1 MDPAAIWWP
10 LLLSTLAGLSTTI
23 GGLIAVSFAP
33 SEGTLA
39 FLLGTAIGVMAT
51 VSGVE
56 LWWHSAAEQHDI
68 LGITAAVAAGAV
80 LFAVLDPLLPK
91 HEEGHMDSKQETAAV
106 AGAQERHVAVRIDP
120 FSSSNNGS
128 NSSSAMQ
135 QTPAACSSSSSC
147 EAQLIDTTLL
157 QGATSNGTS
166 RPSTTGSSNGSNSI
180 SSGSSS
186 RPSSSN
192 NIQQQVTQQL
202 AVLAHGQSSQVP
214 GADNDDVAAAA
225 AAAAAVDPQM
235 ERLPLLSASNSSSS
249 GSKDEFHRGH
259 SYSSIGRDA
268 AVGSLKLA
276 AVSNTAQQTDNGI
289 SHQQQQQQQDQQ
301 QQGQQQQ
308 QQQQQADEVQRLR
321 QHHAGML
328 RLGLL
333 MTITLTIH
341 NLPEGFAVAFS
352 AFTNIGPIMALA
364 IALHNIPEGLVIAAP
379 LYAATGSKLTALGA
393 TAASGLSEPVGALL
407 ALLVFKPFVTSL
419 AQLGYVLA
427 ATGGVML
434 AVCVLELWP
443 EGRRCGQDGRLW
455 QGIALGTVVM
465 GWTLYVG
472 V

>member
-1 MDPAAIWWP
+1 MAQGSMATKRAAAQHTLMDLDDACLMRIFKHLMPLPDLFQVAQTCWRFHRLTSDKRMWLVVAPSSISPEVTPSGRAGLVYPSLKAAVAASRPGDTIWLAPGMQHEATNVTIPWPLHILGGGLVPEDTQIFTANSADFALSFSAKAAQAAVATVQAELPAHSTGELALMDPAAIWWP

-91 HEEGHMDSKQETAAV
+91 HEEGHMDSKQEIAAV

-135 QTPAACSSSSSC
+135 QTPAACSSSSSSC

-157 QGATSNGTS
+157 Q
-166 RPSTTGSSNGSNSI
+166 
-180 SSGSSS
+180 
-186 RPSSSN
+186 
-192 NIQQQVTQQL
+192 
-202 AVLAHGQSSQVP
+202 
-214 GADNDDVAAAA
+214 AA
-225 AAAAAVDPQM
+225 
-235 ERLPLLSASNSSSS
+235 L
-249 GSKDEFHRGH
+249 
-259 SYSSIGRDA
+259 
-268 AVGSLKLA
+268 
-276 AVSNTAQQTDNGI
+276 
-289 SHQQQQQQQDQQ
+289 
-301 QQGQQQQ
+301 
-308 QQQQQADEVQRLR
+308 
-321 QHHAGML
+321 
-328 RLGLL
+328 
-333 MTITLTIH
+333 TITLTIH

-419 AQLGYVLA
+419 AQLDYVLA

>member
-1 MDPAAIWWP
+1 MAQGSMATKRAAAQHTLMDLDDACLMRIFKHLMPLPDLFQVAQTCWRFHRLTSDKRMWLVVAPSSISPEVTPSGRAGLVYPSLKAAVAASRPGDTIWLAPGMQHEATNVTIPWPLHILGGGLVPEDTQIFTANSADFALSFSAKAAQAAVATVQAELPAHSTGELALMDPAAIWWP

-91 HEEGHMDSKQETAAV
+91 HEEGHMDSKQEIAAV
-106 AGAQERHVAVRIDP
+106 AGAQERH
-120 FSSSNNGS
+120 
-128 NSSSAMQ
+128 
-135 QTPAACSSSSSC
+135 
-147 EAQLIDTTLL
+147 
-157 QGATSNGTS
+157 
-166 RPSTTGSSNGSNSI
+166 
-180 SSGSSS
+180 
-186 RPSSSN
+186 
-192 NIQQQVTQQL
+192 
-202 AVLAHGQSSQVP
+202 
-214 GADNDDVAAAA
+214 
-225 AAAAAVDPQM
+225 
-235 ERLPLLSASNSSSS
+235 
-249 GSKDEFHRGH
+249 
-259 SYSSIGRDA
+259 
-268 AVGSLKLA
+268 
-276 AVSNTAQQTDNGI
+276 
-289 SHQQQQQQQDQQ
+289 QQQQQQDQQ

-419 AQLGYVLA
+419 AQLDYVLA

>member
-1 MDPAAIWWP
+1 MAQGSMATKRAAAQHTLMDLDDACLMRIFKHLMPLPDLFQVAQTCWRFHRLTSDKRMWLVVAPSSISPEVTPSGRAGLVYPSLKAAVAASRPGDTIWLAPGMQHEATNVTIPRPLHILGGGLVPEDTQIFTANSADFALSFSAKAAQAAVATVQAELPAHSEGELALMDPAAIWWP

-106 AGAQERHVAVRIDP
+106 AGAQERH
-120 FSSSNNGS
+120 
-128 NSSSAMQ
+128 
-135 QTPAACSSSSSC
+135 
-147 EAQLIDTTLL
+147 
-157 QGATSNGTS
+157 
-166 RPSTTGSSNGSNSI
+166 
-180 SSGSSS
+180 
-186 RPSSSN
+186 
-192 NIQQQVTQQL
+192 
-202 AVLAHGQSSQVP
+202 
-214 GADNDDVAAAA
+214 
-225 AAAAAVDPQM
+225 
-235 ERLPLLSASNSSSS
+235 
-249 GSKDEFHRGH
+249 
-259 SYSSIGRDA
+259 
-268 AVGSLKLA
+268 
-276 AVSNTAQQTDNGI
+276 
-289 SHQQQQQQQDQQ
+289 QQQQQQDQQ

-419 AQLGYVLA
+419 AQLDYVLA